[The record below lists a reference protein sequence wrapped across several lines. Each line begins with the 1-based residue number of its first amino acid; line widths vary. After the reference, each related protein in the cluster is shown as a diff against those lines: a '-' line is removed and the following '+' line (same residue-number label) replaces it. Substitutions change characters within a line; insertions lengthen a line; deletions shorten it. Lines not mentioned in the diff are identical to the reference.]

1 MTDLTILDA
10 IAARLEAV
18 TPPTG
23 YALRNAWATPPE
35 SLPVVPA
42 IVLFPGDDSVSIGNG
57 NRTTVLTVAIRL
69 YLLPIPRMEDKYRD
83 LYTWRAW
90 LRTAFDGAVT
100 ISGNA
105 VQVAVTATTLG
116 TDTYADQEYLT
127 VEATAEVTVYDTVAF
142 TA

>member
-23 YALRNAWATPPE
+23 YTLRNAWATPPE

-42 IVLFPGDDSVSIGNG
+42 IVLFPGDDSVTIGNG

-69 YLLPIPRMEDKYRD
+69 YLLPVPRMEDKYRD

-105 VQVAVTATTLG
+105 VQVAVTSTTLG
-116 TDTYADQEYLT
+116 TDTYADQDYLT

>member
-10 IAARLEAV
+10 IATRLEAV

-23 YALRNAWATPPE
+23 YTLRNAWATPPE

-42 IVLFPGDDSVSIGNG
+42 IVLFPGDDSISIGNG
-57 NRTTVLTVAIRL
+57 NRTTVLTVAVRL

-105 VQVAVTATTLG
+105 AQVAVVSTTLG
-116 TDTYADQEYLT
+116 TDTYADQDYLT
-127 VEATAEVTVYDTVAF
+127 VEATAEVTVFDTVAF

>member
-10 IAARLEAV
+10 IAARLAAA

-23 YALRNAWATPPE
+23 YALRKAYATPPE

-42 IVLFPGDDSVSIGNG
+42 AILFPGDDTITVGNG
-57 NRTTVLTVAIRL
+57 NRVTVLTVAIRI
-69 YLLPIPRMEDKYRD
+69 YLLPIPRMDDKYRD
-83 LYTWRAW
+83 LYTWRSW
-90 LRTAFDGAVT
+90 LRTVFDGAVT

-105 VQVAVTATTLG
+105 VQVAVSATTLG
-116 TDTYADQEYLT
+116 TDTYADQDYLT